1 MHPLLVELSE
11 RFDRL
16 KTREQIL
23 EAISDLEDAYET
35 FSEVEQET
43 VAKLIEELNRR
54 LRNAKAETRR
64 RARRRG
70 VR

>member
-23 EAISDLEDAYET
+23 DAISDLEDAYET

-54 LRNAKAETRR
+54 LRNAKA
-64 RARRRG
+64 
-70 VR
+70 